1 MSQANVNVVERIY
14 EAFGRGD
21 IPAVFEHFDR
31 NIEWIAAE
39 NSPAAPG
46 SPYHGLEAVREGVF
60 ARVVSRFDGFTIRV
74 DELLDAGDK
83 VVMLGY
89 YLVNHKGTGKKI
101 RAQVAHIW
109 TVSSGKAAKFQQYT
123 DTYQLAGL

>member
-21 IPAVFEHFDR
+21 IPAVFEHFDP

-46 SPYHGLEAVREGVF
+46 SPCRGLEAVRDGVF
-60 ARVVSRFDGFTIRV
+60 ARIVSLFDGFTIRV

-83 VVMLGY
+83 VV
-89 YLVNHKGTGKKI
+89 
-101 RAQVAHIW
+101 
-109 TVSSGKAAKFQQYT
+109 
-123 DTYQLAGL
+123 

>member
-1 MSQANVNVVERIY
+1 MSQENVNVVKRIY
-14 EAFGRGD
+14 EAFGKGD
-21 IPAVFEHFDR
+21 VLAVFEQFDP
-31 NIEWIAAE
+31 NIEWIAAD
-39 NSPAAPG
+39 NSPAAVG
-46 SPYHGLEAVREGVF
+46 SPYHGLEAVRDGVF
-60 ARVVSRFDGFTIRV
+60 SRTVSIFDGFTIRV

-89 YLVNHKGTGKKI
+89 YLAIHKETGKEI

-109 TVSSGKAAKFQQYT
+109 TVSSGKATKFQQYT